1 MAITDA
7 QLRAKIRDLMTSGD
21 LPNERPRVHQVG
33 YGPPEIAPRSDV
45 CLICG
50 DPGPPPVTYVWSGR
64 RAANLH
70 AACDAIWKQERERT

>member
-50 DPGPPPVTYVWSGR
+50 EPGPIVTYVWSCG

-70 AACDAIWKQERERT
+70 AACDALWKLERG